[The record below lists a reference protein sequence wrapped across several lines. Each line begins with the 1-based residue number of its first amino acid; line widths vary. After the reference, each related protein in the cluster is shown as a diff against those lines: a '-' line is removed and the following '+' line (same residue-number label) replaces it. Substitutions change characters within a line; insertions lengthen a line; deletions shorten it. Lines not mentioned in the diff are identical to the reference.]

1 MAILFEMNK
10 RQNVVLIA
18 TARRPNAVLALSVV
32 LCFVVVVFSPAF
44 CSQTVDYENLE
55 GVELM
60 SVFPTFG
67 MDVHHVQGLYM
78 TDEHIFFTSVD
89 KYSAKGWL
97 HKFDRRTMKLVA
109 SRNLAKGLYVHPSG
123 FDYGGG
129 AFWIAMAVY
138 KRETASRIFEVDP
151 ETLKARIRF
160 EVEDHI
166 GLVARDG
173 DIVIGANWN
182 AELFYFWEEDG
193 NLLHKRVSPTGV
205 GYQDCKA
212 DRGFLVC
219 VSGNKLDVIDL
230 KEWRLIKRM
239 EIGDSQAGNAMG
251 REGVALRGGRVY
263 FLPDDG
269 MDARVYEFR
278 FVPSVEQSALD

>member
-1 MAILFEMNK
+1 MEHAQNTNIFAQTLARKAAVVCISAVCLF
-10 RQNVVLIA
+10 
-18 TARRPNAVLALSVV
+18 LAS
-32 LCFVVVVFSPAF
+32 FSPAF
-44 CSQTVDYENLE
+44 CSHTVDYEN
-55 GVELM
+55 VESIELV
-60 SVFPTFG
+60 SVFPPFG
-67 MDVHHVQGLYM
+67 TDVHHVQGLFM
-78 TDEHIFFTSVD
+78 TDEHVFFTSVD

-97 HKFDRRTMKLVA
+97 HKYDRRTMKLAA

-138 KRETASRIFEVDP
+138 KRETASKIFEVDP

-166 GLVARDG
+166 GLIARAEDV
-173 DIVIGANWN
+173 IIGANWN
-182 AELFYFWEEDG
+182 AELFYFWDEDG
-193 NLLHKRVSPTGV
+193 SLLEKRESPTGI

-212 DRGFLVC
+212 DSGFLAC
-219 VSGNKLDVIDL
+219 ASGNKLDIIDL
-230 KEWRLIKRM
+230 KEWRLVKRI

-251 REGVALRGGRVY
+251 REGVALHGGRVY

-278 FVPSVEQSALD
+278 FIPPVEQDAPD

>member
-1 MAILFEMNK
+1 
-10 RQNVVLIA
+10 
-18 TARRPNAVLALSVV
+18 
-32 LCFVVVVFSPAF
+32 
-44 CSQTVDYENLE
+44 
-55 GVELM
+55 
-60 SVFPTFG
+60 
-67 MDVHHVQGLYM
+67 M
-78 TDEHIFFTSVD
+78 TDEHVFFTSVD

-97 HKFDRRTMKLVA
+97 HKYDRRTMKLAA

-138 KRETASRIFEVDP
+138 KRETASKIFEVDP

-166 GLVARDG
+166 GLIARAEDV
-173 DIVIGANWN
+173 IIGANWN
-182 AELFYFWEEDG
+182 AELFYFWDEDG
-193 NLLHKRVSPTGV
+193 SLLEKRESPTGI

-212 DRGFLVC
+212 DSGFLAC
-219 VSGNKLDVIDL
+219 ASGNKLDIIDL
-230 KEWRLIKRM
+230 KEWRLVKRI

-251 REGVALRGGRVY
+251 REGVALHGGRVY

-278 FVPSVEQSALD
+278 FIPPVEQDAPD